1 MCACLIIPDMVNAH
15 IVQVGHVLSF
25 YRIQPD
31 VSFEALRQQTTR
43 LKQKDKLEGEDGS
56 KRLKPQL
63 PSSSHTTSSHTSPA
77 GKKGPSEQLNREE
90 RADEGGGGGG
100 GGRGG
105 GGGGGRGGGGGVG
118 GDGREEGEQSVGRGR
133 EGAPISAPA
142 WKLMAKE
149 LAR

>member
-1 MCACLIIPDMVNAH
+1 MVNAH

-25 YRIQPD
+25 FRIQPD
-31 VSFEALRQQTTR
+31 VSFEALRQQTTT

-77 GKKGPSEQLNREE
+77 GKKELSEQHNREE
-90 RADEGGGGGG
+90 RADE
-100 GGRGG
+100 
-105 GGGGGRGGGGGVG
+105 GGGGVG

-133 EGAPISAPA
+133 EGAPISSPA

>member
-1 MCACLIIPDMVNAH
+1 MVNAC
-15 IVQVGHVLSF
+15 IVQVNFGHVLSF

-31 VSFEALRQQTTR
+31 VSFEALRQHATR

-56 KRLKPQL
+56 KQLKLQL

-77 GKKGPSEQLNREE
+77 GKKGPSEQHNREE
-90 RADEGGGGGG
+90 RADEGGG
-100 GGRGG
+100 
-105 GGGGGRGGGGGVG
+105 VG
-118 GDGREEGEQSVGRGR
+118 GDGREECEQSVGRGR
-133 EGAPISAPA
+133 EGAPISSPA

>member
-1 MCACLIIPDMVNAH
+1 MVNAR

-43 LKQKDKLEGEDGS
+43 LKQKDKLEGEDES

-77 GKKGPSEQLNREE
+77 GKKGPSEQHNREE

-100 GGRGG
+100 GGGRGG
-105 GGGGGRGGGGGVG
+105 GGGGGGGGGEGGVG
-118 GDGREEGEQSVGRGR
+118 GDGREEGEQSVGRER
-133 EGAPISAPA
+133 EGAPISSPA